1 MKAFVS
7 VTRLRLRGN
16 RFLPQFFWHAIFSA
30 RQARAAPGH
39 LKLQLK
45 REAGNVFW
53 TLSLWESESAMRAY
67 MIAGAHR
74 KAMPKLLEWCDEA
87 AVAHWLQDEVALPT
101 WPTALRMLIEKGRL
115 SKLNHPSAAHQA
127 GHIAGT
133 APT

>member
-74 KAMPKLLEWCDEA
+74 KAMPKLLEWCD
-87 AVAHWLQDEVALPT
+87 
-101 WPTALRMLIEKGRL
+101 ALRMLIEKGRL

-133 APT
+133 API